1 MWEICN
7 IVLSGWVDSVGDPF
21 ERKFAYYLYY
31 ILRILHLLG
40 KVSFIRNIKLYILLV
55 VIMLNELIDNSTSN

>member
-21 ERKFAYYLYY
+21 ERNIAYYLYY

-40 KVSFIRNIKLYILLV
+40 KLSFIRNIKIYISNLL
-55 VIMLNELIDNSTSN
+55 IC